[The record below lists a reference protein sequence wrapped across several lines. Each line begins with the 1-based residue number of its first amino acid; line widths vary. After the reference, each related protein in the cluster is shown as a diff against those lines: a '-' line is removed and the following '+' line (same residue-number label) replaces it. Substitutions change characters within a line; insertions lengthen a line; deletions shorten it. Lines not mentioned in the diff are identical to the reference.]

1 MDEWIGSRI
10 HIEMK
15 SDEETVGILLGFGD
29 FVNMV
34 LEDVTEFEIIPEGR
48 RITKLDPIFLKG
60 NNIPM
65 HRPLPCRCGRA
76 DRLYTSS

>member
-1 MDEWIGSRI
+1 
-10 HIEMK
+10 MK

-34 LEDVTEFEIIPEGR
+34 LEDVTEFEIIPERR
-48 RITKLDPIFLKG
+48 RITELDPILLNG

-65 HRPLPCRCGRA
+65 LVPGGQGLEIWMTSLTYARCCSV
-76 DRLYTSS
+76 L